1 MAYDYEGPW
10 GDELHDNVQTLS
22 RTFSSVAEWRDES
35 AAEEDAASLALN
47 LDDAAAEADGTISLG
62 LGGCV
67 ESLSMPKLS
76 VSGLP
81 AGLKYDAGTM
91 TVHGKATKSGVYTV
105 KVTATNASAAGRG
118 AVVEEFAL
126 TVPNIASERL
136 PNLLQ
141 DSDAYGTVQCGVAFD
156 PGLVDCTPEEGWT
169 VKAAGLPA
177 GLKWNA
183 KTGVITGVPT
193 KAGVFTVTFTASKK
207 GEANK
212 IATITLATE
221 ALPAWAQGTFA
232 GYVKTYGGEPDCE
245 DAYGSATMTVAANGK
260 VSGDAA
266 LLNAVAGGWLGDSG
280 TAEVL
285 LWRNLW
291 KDRSTAAAAKAEIAK
306 WEGAYTISAED
317 GGYLS
322 LKVGRNGD
330 VRATGKLA
338 DGTAISAAAPLMYRD
353 GWDFFTVFSAAP
365 SAYKG
370 GFVWLPVGFSAERGA
385 LDDLGLGM
393 VASSRNPQATGEY
406 GEGFT
411 RHRGFSG
418 AYYDKTNMLSDSFET
433 LRFMA
438 MEPMLNGN
446 SPTNDCVAEVRFDA
460 KGKPVISKETGL
472 TLSFAQATGV
482 FKGGFTFVFDAKTK
496 RKVNFEG
503 VVVQGQDSFGG
514 FYLWDATGSYA
525 DPKTGKPKT
534 YKYKEFHPMTL
545 FAP

>member
-1 MAYDYEGPW
+1 
-10 GDELHDNVQTLS
+10 
-22 RTFSSVAEWRDES
+22 
-35 AAEEDAASLALN
+35 
-47 LDDAAAEADGTISLG
+47 
-62 LGGCV
+62 
-67 ESLSMPKLS
+67 MPKLS

-91 TVHGKATKSGVYTV
+91 TVHGKATKPGVYTV

-207 GEANK
+207 GEANQ

-221 ALPAWAQGTFA
+221 ALPAWAHGTFA
-232 GYVKTYGGEPDCE
+232 GYVRALDGEPSGVE
-245 DAYGSATMTVAANGK
+245 AHGLATMTVSANGK
-260 VSGDAA
+260 GSGDAA

-291 KDRSTAAAAKAEIAK
+291 KDRFTAPAATAEIAK

-338 DGTAISAAAPLMYRD
+338 DGTEISAAAPLMYRD
-353 GWDFFTVFSAAP
+353 GWDFFPFP
-365 SAYKG
+365 
-370 GFVWLPVGFSAERGA
+370 
-385 LDDLGLGM
+385 
-393 VASSRNPQATGEY
+393 
-406 GEGFT
+406 
-411 RHRGFSG
+411 
-418 AYYDKTNMLSDSFET
+418 
-433 LRFMA
+433 
-438 MEPMLNGN
+438 
-446 SPTNDCVAEVRFDA
+446 A
-460 KGKPVISKETGL
+460 KSV
-472 TLSFAQATGV
+472 
-482 FKGGFTFVFDAKTK
+482 
-496 RKVNFEG
+496 
-503 VVVQGQDSFGG
+503 
-514 FYLWDATGSYA
+514 
-525 DPKTGKPKT
+525 
-534 YKYKEFHPMTL
+534 
-545 FAP
+545 

>member
-10 GDELHDNVQTLS
+10 GDEVEVPYFSSPDCMYGGVAVGDELHDNVQTLS

-35 AAEEDAASLALN
+35 AAGGGSAGSAPVLAVVDPDCEAMGRTSGGDNVYKAGAKVTIKAVANRGYAFAGWYLDGEPLSGDADFRMASYPYVATGEPVVIKARFVAAEEDAASLALN
-47 LDDAAAEADGTISLG
+47 LDDAAAE
-62 LGGCV
+62 
-67 ESLSMPKLS
+67 
-76 VSGLP
+76 
-81 AGLKYDAGTM
+81 
-91 TVHGKATKSGVYTV
+91 
-105 KVTATNASAAGRG
+105 
-118 AVVEEFAL
+118 
-126 TVPNIASERL
+126 
-136 PNLLQ
+136 
-141 DSDAYGTVQCGVAFD
+141 
-156 PGLVDCTPEEGWT
+156 
-169 VKAAGLPA
+169 
-177 GLKWNA
+177 
-183 KTGVITGVPT
+183 
-193 KAGVFTVTFTASKK
+193 
-207 GEANK
+207 
-212 IATITLATE
+212 
-221 ALPAWAQGTFA
+221 
-232 GYVKTYGGEPDCE
+232 
-245 DAYGSATMTVAANGK
+245 
-260 VSGDAA
+260 
-266 LLNAVAGGWLGDSG
+266 
-280 TAEVL
+280 
-285 LWRNLW
+285 
-291 KDRSTAAAAKAEIAK
+291 AEIAK

-330 VRATGKLA
+330 VRATGKFA
-338 DGTAISAAAPLMYRD
+338 DGTAISAAAPLMCRD

-370 GFVWLPVGFSAERGA
+370 GFAWLPVGFGAERGA